1 MRTKREADTAWA
13 ARYKSAMTGVS
24 FIVTVYNKAP
34 YLPAVVNAIFA
45 QEGDFEREVFFI
57 DDGSTDD
64 SPAILDRM
72 CAGRAGVRVIH
83 QKNQGQVAATNTG
96 ARGATQPWLKIVD
109 GDDVLAPYATRV
121 LLDAATSIGAKIA
134 VGGMALYNFGEPILF
149 DAYDPAKAVA
159 RHRDLFAECLKN
171 CPCNLSP
178 TLIDRELYWQVGGA
192 DPRLFYVIDTALLT
206 QISRGRAVA
215 GVDITVATGPR
226 EAPNRM
232 SGNQRRMLMGHN
244 QVMLHLLAET
254 PDLSWGERHLLLE
267 RAFGRAWKW
276 QRRRCGASLTSRWF
290 WLYALAKLAPP
301 GMIEH
306 LLPMTLHAF
315 TEATQ

>member
-1 MRTKREADTAWA
+1 MRTKCEADTAWA

-34 YLPAVVNAIFA
+34 YVPAAINAILA
-45 QEGDFEREVFFI
+45 QEGDFEREVLI
-57 DDGSTDD
+57 VDDGSTDD
-64 SPAILDRM
+64 SPVILDRM

-96 ARGATQPWLKIVD
+96 ARAATLPWLKIVD

-121 LLDAATSIGAKIA
+121 LLDAAESVGAKIA
-134 VGGMALYNFGEPILF
+134 VGAMGLYNFGEPIVF
-149 DAYDPAKAVA
+149 DSYDPSKAVA
-159 RHRDLFAECLKN
+159 RRRDLFAECLKN

-178 TLIDRELYWQVGGA
+178 TLIDRALYWEAGGA

-206 QISRGRAVA
+206 RISRGRTVA
-215 GVDITVATGPR
+215 GVDIVVATGPR

-232 SGNQRRMLMGHN
+232 SGDQRRMLIGHN

-254 PDLSWGERHLLLE
+254 PDLSWRERHVLLE

-276 QRRRCGASLTSRWF
+276 QRRRCGASLASRWF

-301 GMIEH
+301 GMIGH
-306 LLPMTLHAF
+306 LLPMTLDAF
-315 TEATQ
+315 TEASQ

>member
-1 MRTKREADTAWA
+1 
-13 ARYKSAMTGVS
+13 MTGVS

-34 YLPAVVNAIFA
+34 YIPAVINAIFA
-45 QEGDFEREVFFI
+45 QEGDFEREVFII

-72 CAGRAGVRVIH
+72 CAGRTGVHVIH

-96 ARGATQPWLKIVD
+96 ARAATQPWLKIVD

-121 LLDAATSIGAKIA
+121 LLDAASSAGAKIA
-134 VGGMALYNFGEPILF
+134 VGAFALYDFGEPIVF
-149 DAYDPAKAVA
+149 SPYDPEKAVA
-159 RHRDLFAECLKN
+159 RRRDLFAECLKN

-206 QISRGRAVA
+206 RVSRGRAVA
-215 GVDITVATGPR
+215 GVDMVVATGPR
-226 EAPNRM
+226 EVPNRM
-232 SGNQRRMLMGHN
+232 SANQRRMLMGHN
-244 QVMLHLLAET
+244 QVMLHLLVET
-254 PDLSWGERHLLLE
+254 PDLSWRERHVLLE

-276 QRRRCGASLTSRWF
+276 QRRRCGASLASRWF

-301 GMIEH
+301 SMVAH
-306 LLPMTLHAF
+306 LLPMTLTAF